1 MVDIFSSYWSVIF
14 KKKNR
19 IVLKTVFVLCVFF
32 LISFGSKVRKGFH
45 TLLNAWRDYYS
56 LWQGCYNQLESELF
70 ALFLKRIRI
79 CSFENLFLAM
89 CLIC

>member
-1 MVDIFSSYWSVIF
+1 MIFL
-14 KKKNR
+14 KKLR
-19 IVLKTVFVLCVFF
+19 IVLKTFFFF

-45 TLLNAWRDYYS
+45 TLLNAQRVYYS

-79 CSFENLFLAM
+79 CSFEILFLAM
-89 CLIC
+89 